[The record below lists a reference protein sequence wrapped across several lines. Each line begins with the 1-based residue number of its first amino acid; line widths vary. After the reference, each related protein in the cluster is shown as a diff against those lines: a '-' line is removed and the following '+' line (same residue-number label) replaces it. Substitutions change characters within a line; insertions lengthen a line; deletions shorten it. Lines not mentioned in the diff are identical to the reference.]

1 MKAVVHH
8 AFGPPEVLGVEEVQ
22 RPTPKAGEL
31 LIRIRAAALTAVDCT
46 ARRGKPFSARPA
58 FGLRRP
64 KYPVLGGTCAGEVEA
79 VGAGAHRFAG
89 GDHVVAFGRSFGMH
103 AEYVCV
109 PEDAAVSAKPSGL
122 THAEAVA
129 VAEGALT
136 ALPFLRDTAGLRAG
150 QSILVNGAAGS
161 IGSAAVQLA
170 THFGA
175 EVTGV
180 CSSANTELVRSL
192 GAVKVIDRTAEDFAR
207 PKSAY
212 DVIFDAVGKSSFA
225 HCRGALKPGGVYL
238 TTEPGPAVLGQML
251 WTRLGNKKA
260 RIAFTGLRPPHKKA
274 KDLALIGELA
284 GAGAIRPVI
293 DRSYPLERAAEA
305 HAYVGAGRKKGAV
318 IMLPSETG

>member
-1 MKAVVHH
+1 M
-8 AFGPPEVLGVEEVQ
+8 
-22 RPTPKAGEL
+22 
-31 LIRIRAAALTAVDCT
+31 
-46 ARRGKPFSARPA
+46 
-58 FGLRRP
+58 
-64 KYPVLGGTCAGEVEA
+64 
-79 VGAGAHRFAG
+79 
-89 GDHVVAFGRSFGMH
+89 
-103 AEYVCV
+103 
-109 PEDAAVSAKPSGL
+109 SAKPSGL

-161 IGSAAVQLA
+161 IGTAAVQLA

-180 CSSANTELVRSL
+180 CSTANTELVRSL

-207 PKSAY
+207 QESAY

-238 TTEPGPAVLGQML
+238 TTEPSPAVLGQML
-251 WTRLGNKKA
+251 WTKLGNKKA
-260 RIAFTGLRPPHKKA
+260 RIAFTGLRPPHEKA

-284 GAGAIRPVI
+284 GAGEIRPVI

-305 HAYVGAGRKKGAV
+305 HAYVGAGHKKGAV
-318 IMLPSETG
+318 IMLPSENG